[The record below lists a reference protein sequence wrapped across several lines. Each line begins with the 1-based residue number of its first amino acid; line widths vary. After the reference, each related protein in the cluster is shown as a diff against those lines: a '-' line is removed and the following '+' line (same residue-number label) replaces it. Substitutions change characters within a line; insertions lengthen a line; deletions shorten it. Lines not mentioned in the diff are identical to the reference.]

1 MYWYNKK
8 GEAPAFNM
16 IIYAVLGLVF
26 LGMFI
31 AVLIALQDDL
41 LSAETWQQGGC
52 MLTNTVK
59 CSGGIFSGMPSLC
72 FLETRE
78 EPIDQEKFASLLQ
91 RSYWMFKRGECD
103 LSMQVDTVYPVYA
116 FQLSEDINIA
126 DFINS
131 LTIRK
136 DGEIKPYIDITKSDL
151 AYIESGTYYQTLCF
165 DTGDEEGIANGK
177 LLKEKQYYI
186 LYYDDV
192 SQFVAG
198 ILSSREKSDAL
209 LISDD
214 PTFDKDAFENFLST
228 NTPIPFNIAG
238 IAYANY
244 HLEKTDEERGC
255 LVYGVSNE

>member
-78 EPIDQEKFASLLQ
+78 EPIDQEKFASLLR

-103 LSMQVDTVYPVYA
+103 ISMQVDTVYPVYA

-186 LYYDDV
+186 LNY
-192 SQFVAG
+192 
-198 ILSSREKSDAL
+198 
-209 LISDD
+209 DD

-228 NTPIPFNIAG
+228 NTPIPFNVVG
-238 IAYANY
+238 VVYANY